1 VSALR
6 AACVQFQARP
16 DKAENLADMA
26 PLVARAAEHGAD
38 LVLLPEKWN
47 AWLDGPGLRAQAE
60 RLDAGATVEAMSDW
74 ARTHRVNLIGGSI
87 AVLGEGDRVE
97 NVSIAYDREG
107 RRIAAYTK
115 IHLFD
120 VDVGG
125 ISYRES
131 DGTAPGG
138 EAVVADVDGVRV
150 GMTVCYDLRFPEL
163 YRTLTLEGGAT
174 VLTVPS
180 NFTLHT
186 GMAHWE
192 VLLRARAIENQAFV
206 LATGQHG
213 YPGGLNK
220 PSYGHS
226 MIIDPWGTVLA
237 QSPEGDGVIVA
248 DLDMAALADVRERLP
263 ALRHLRPEAYAA
275 PAEPVTVAAAP
286 TDPAARPGG

>member
-1 VSALR
+1 VSTIR
-6 AACVQFQARP
+6 AACVQFSARA
-16 DKAENLADMA
+16 DKSENVALMA
-26 PLVARAAEHGAD
+26 PLVAEAAGRGAD
-38 LVLLPEKWN
+38 VVLLPEKWN
-47 AWLDGPGLRAQAE
+47 AWMDGPRLRPLAE
-60 RLDAGATVEAMSDW
+60 RIDGGETVDAMAGS
-74 ARTHRVNLIGGSI
+74 ARDLGINLIGGSI
-87 AVLGEGDRVE
+87 AIVADDEAVH
-97 NVSIAYDREG
+97 NVSLAFDRRGE
-107 RRIAAYTK
+107 RVAAYTK

-125 ISYRES
+125 FSYRES

-138 EAVVADVDGVRV
+138 DLVTAELDGVTV
-150 GMTVCYDLRFPEL
+150 GLTVCYDLRFPEL
-163 YRTLTLEGGAT
+163 YRALTLDRGARI
-174 VLTVPS
+174 LTIPS

-213 YPGGLNK
+213 TPGGLDK

-248 DLDMAALADVRERLP
+248 DLDLDAQAAIRERLP
-263 ALRHLRPEAYAA
+263 ALLHTRPDLYQTAH
-275 PAEPVTVAAAP
+275 PAHT
-286 TDPAARPGG
+286 